1 MNRPFKRL
9 VSALILTVLL
19 VPSAFATLYFGKDDS
34 MRLDFAPI
42 VPLYKESLA
51 YPFSNN
57 VRFYYMFAPQE
68 VSSIVNTILVSADD
82 GTGKPTY
89 KELAFKEP
97 STHNTRFWG
106 LKSCVDLG
114 VMRFTFKQV
123 SAEVYIHGG
132 INTVFGAYGGVD
144 CLGFD
149 GQYGLGVSA
158 KMFDSLAMRFGFHH
172 FSGHWGDEILG
183 DFYHVGYTDSDYKE
197 ITEFTR
203 NNSWFFG
210 INYSVLDYFRVGF
223 DAELPMHKAWI
234 RPAAHV
240 PASTIKP
247 SSEESPEAAN
257 TSDHIWRQ
265 EGFDERDN
273 RHYPASYK
281 AWRLGFSL
289 EARYPVKDVGSV
301 YAAADLQLHQDGKID
316 IQTTEY
322 RADAPWKAEFTAI
335 AGFAFRDAGI
345 IPEFCIEL
353 SYHTG
358 RFPLLNYWFRDIGYF
373 SLGVGLTI

>member
-1 MNRPFKRL
+1 MDKTLRRL
-9 VSALILTVLL
+9 VLALLAVILL

-132 INTVFGAYGGVD
+132 INAVFGAYGGVD

-197 ITEFTR
+197 IT
-203 NNSWFFG
+203 
-210 INYSVLDYFRVGF
+210 
-223 DAELPMHKAWI
+223 
-234 RPAAHV
+234 
-240 PASTIKP
+240 
-247 SSEESPEAAN
+247 
-257 TSDHIWRQ
+257 
-265 EGFDERDN
+265 
-273 RHYPASYK
+273 
-281 AWRLGFSL
+281 
-289 EARYPVKDVGSV
+289 
-301 YAAADLQLHQDGKID
+301 
-316 IQTTEY
+316 
-322 RADAPWKAEFTAI
+322 
-335 AGFAFRDAGI
+335 
-345 IPEFCIEL
+345 
-353 SYHTG
+353 
-358 RFPLLNYWFRDIGYF
+358 
-373 SLGVGLTI
+373 